1 MHFRKKGGDRMLTCQ
16 HAQELFSEYF
26 DNTLDPERHHDV
38 GAHLDR
44 CAACHEEYLRFAQ
57 QVVFIHNAQDP
68 EPVLDLWQEF
78 LPKMAAWEEE
88 QKLALWPRLRQQ
100 WHHAMAHIAEGAILY
115 TSVLA
120 HRTTERMERYL
131 IRDPFV
137 VSD

>member
-1 MHFRKKGGDRMLTCQ
+1 MLTCQ
-16 HAQELFSEYF
+16 HAQDLFSEYF
-26 DNTLDPERHHDV
+26 DNTLDPERRHEV
-38 GAHLDR
+38 EAHMELCD
-44 CAACHEEYLRFAQ
+44 ACSELYRRFAKPLAMLHA
-57 QVVFIHNAQDP
+57 IPDP

-88 QKLALWPRLRQQ
+88 QKLALLPRLRQQ
-100 WHHAMAHIAEGAILY
+100 WHRALAHVAEGAILY

-137 VSD
+137 TSEAE

>member
-1 MHFRKKGGDRMLTCQ
+1 MLTCQ

-26 DNTLDPERHHDV
+26 DNILDPERRHEV
-38 GAHLDR
+38 EAHMDLCD
-44 CAACHEEYLRFAQ
+44 ACSELYRRFAKPLALL
-57 QVVFIHNAQDP
+57 HAAPDP

-100 WHHAMAHIAEGAILY
+100 WHRAMANVAEGAILY

-137 VSD
+137 ATEAD

>member
-1 MHFRKKGGDRMLTCQ
+1 MLTCQ
-16 HAQELFSEYF
+16 HAQDLFSEYF
-26 DNTLDPERHHDV
+26 DNTLDPARRHEV
-38 GAHLDR
+38 EAHMELCD
-44 CAACHEEYLRFAQ
+44 ACSELYRRFAKPLAMLHA
-57 QVVFIHNAQDP
+57 IPDP

-88 QKLALWPRLRQQ
+88 QKLALLPRLRQQ
-100 WHHAMAHIAEGAILY
+100 WHRALAHVAEGAILY

-137 VSD
+137 TSEAE